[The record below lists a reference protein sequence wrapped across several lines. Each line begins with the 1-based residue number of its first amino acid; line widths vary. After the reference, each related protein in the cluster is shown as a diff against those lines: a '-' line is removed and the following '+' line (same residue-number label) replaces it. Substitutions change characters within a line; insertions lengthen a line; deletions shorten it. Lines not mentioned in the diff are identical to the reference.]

1 MARNRTLPS
10 ILTPAIYTHA
20 RGGEQVRDF
29 EGKVAVVT
37 GAASGMGRAFS
48 ERFAAEGMKVVLADI
63 EAGALDATVAA
74 LRQREHD
81 VLGVVADV
89 SQRES
94 VVELARQAV
103 SAYGKVHVL
112 CNNAGVD
119 GFLGTIWESTPRD
132 WQWTFG
138 VNFWG
143 IVHGVEAFLPGM
155 LAHGEAGHIVNTAS
169 ATAVVPANT
178 IYGVTKHAAL
188 AYSEAVYTHLKQQNA
203 PIGVTCLCPG
213 IVNTRIFYAG
223 RNRPDA
229 LRDEA
234 PEHERDASRR
244 NALRTRIA
252 QGAPPE
258 EVASILVEAIRAEQ
272 FYLLTDDEWDERA
285 RQRGEAILGRG
296 VPAV

>member
-1 MARNRTLPS
+1 MK
-10 ILTPAIYTHA
+10 
-20 RGGEQVRDF
+20 DF

-37 GAASGMGRAFS
+37 GAASGMGRAFA
-48 ERFAAEGMKVVLADI
+48 ERFAREGMKVVLADI
-63 EAGALDATVAA
+63 EEQLLDAAVQE
-74 LRQREHD
+74 LRQAEHE
-81 VLGVVADV
+81 VIGVRTDV
-89 SQRES
+89 SSRDS
-94 VVELARQAV
+94 VTDLSRQAV
-103 SAYGKVHVL
+103 AAYGKVHVL

-119 GFLGTIWESTPRD
+119 GFLGTIWNATPSD

-155 LAHGEAGHIVNTAS
+155 MAHGEEGHIVNTAS

-178 IYGVTKHAAL
+178 IYGVTKHATL
-188 AYSEAVYTHLKQQNA
+188 AYSEAVYTHLRQEGA

-223 RNRPDA
+223 RNRPDE

-234 PEHERDASRR
+234 PELERDASRR

-258 EVASILVEAIRAEQ
+258 EVAGILIDAIRNQQ
-272 FYLLTDDEWDERA
+272 FYVLTDQEWDERA
-285 RQRGEAILGRG
+285 SARAEAIMARGDLPIDGR
-296 VPAV
+296 

>member
-1 MARNRTLPS
+1 M
-10 ILTPAIYTHA
+10 
-20 RGGEQVRDF
+20 QDF

-37 GAASGMGRAFS
+37 GAASGMGRAFA
-48 ERFAAEGMKVVLADI
+48 ERFAKEGMKVVLADV
-63 EAGALDATVAA
+63 EAAA
-74 LRQREHD
+74 LETAVAELRQAEHD
-81 VLGVVADV
+81 VLGVLTDV
-89 SQRES
+89 SKPEA
-94 VVELARQAV
+94 VAELARQAV
-103 SAYGKVHVL
+103 DTYGKVHLL

-155 LAHGEAGHIVNTAS
+155 LAHGEDAHIVNTAS

-178 IYGVTKHAAL
+178 IYGITKHAAL
-188 AYSEAVYTHLKQQNA
+188 AYSETLYTHLKQRAANV
-203 PIGVTCLCPG
+203 GVTCLCPG
-213 IVNTRIFYAG
+213 IVNTKIFYAG

-244 NALRTRIA
+244 DALRARIA
-252 QGAPPE
+252 QGAPPTE
-258 EVASILVEAIRAEQ
+258 IADILVNAIRNQQ
-272 FYLLTDDEWDERA
+272 FYLLTDGEWDDRA
-285 RQRGEAILGRG
+285 SQRAEAILARG
-296 VPAV
+296 VPPIEGR

>member
-1 MARNRTLPS
+1 MK
-10 ILTPAIYTHA
+10 
-20 RGGEQVRDF
+20 DF
-29 EGKVAVVT
+29 AGKVAVVT
-37 GAASGMGRAFS
+37 GAASGMGRAFA

-63 EAGALDATVAA
+63 EAPALEAA
-74 LRQREHD
+74 VTELRQAEHD
-81 VLGVVADV
+81 VLGVRADV
-89 SQRES
+89 SDRDS
-94 VVELARQAV
+94 VIELARRATE
-103 SAYGKVHVL
+103 AYGKVHVL

-119 GFLGTIWESTPRD
+119 GYLGTIWESTPRD

-155 LAHGEAGHIVNTAS
+155 LAHGEEGHIVNTSS

-178 IYGVTKHAAL
+178 IYGVTKHATL
-188 AYSEAVYTHLKQQNA
+188 AYSEAVYTHLKQQGA

-213 IVNTRIFYAG
+213 IVNTKIFYAG

-234 PEHERDASRR
+234 PEQERDAGRR
-244 NALRTRIA
+244 NVLRARIA

-258 EVASILVEAIRAEQ
+258 EVAGILVDAIRNGQ
-272 FYLLTDDEWDERA
+272 FYLLTDEEWDERA
-285 RQRGEAILGRG
+285 RQRAEAILSRG